1 LCLIDRDL
9 AAVNA
14 VACGLPLNYLP
25 CQPTFFLECTIL
37 LVQFCSLNTESNLIA
52 TMILHVDMDAFYASV
67 ELRDDPALI
76 GKPVVV
82 GGSPKG
88 RGVIAAASYE
98 ARKYGIFSAMPASK
112 AIRLCPSAIFI
123 KPRMEHYASISKQ
136 IREIFFRFTSL
147 VEPLSLDEA
156 FLDVSGSEKL
166 FGEGAS
172 IGRQVQ
178 AAISKELNLV
188 ASVGVAPN
196 KFLAKVASD
205 LDKPNGFVVVEPDRI
220 NEFLDPLAI
229 SRVWGVGPQTA
240 KKFRSFGVEKI
251 GQLRALPKD
260 TLNRAFGL
268 NADHFW
274 RLARGLDTRPV
285 VPDRVA
291 KTVSHETTFRFDIEN
306 DECLEAWLL
315 ELTDQV
321 GRRLRRHKI
330 YGKTVQIKVRYG
342 DFQTLTRSKTMALPS
357 QTTHELWVTAQD
369 MLTSVRSENQRGV
382 RLLGMGVSNL
392 SKNRKQQQLLFDQDE
407 TEKSNRMDETT
418 DSIRDKFGSSALKRA
433 SSIEHNIKY
442 RADPKKT

>member
-1 LCLIDRDL
+1 
-9 AAVNA
+9 
-14 VACGLPLNYLP
+14 
-25 CQPTFFLECTIL
+25 
-37 LVQFCSLNTESNLIA
+37 
-52 TMILHVDMDAFYASV
+52 MILHVDMDAFYASV